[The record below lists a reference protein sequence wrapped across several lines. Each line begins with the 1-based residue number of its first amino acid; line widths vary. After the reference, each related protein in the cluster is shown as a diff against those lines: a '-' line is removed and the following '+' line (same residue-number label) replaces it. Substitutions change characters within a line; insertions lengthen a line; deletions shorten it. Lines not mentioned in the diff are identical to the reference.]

1 MKKKVLI
8 FLMILGALSILAFSQ
23 EEAAAEAGRV
33 KDTTPVFIWSIII
46 GGAAIT
52 IAAVGGALAQSKAIR
67 NAADNIGR
75 NPEAADSI
83 RGLTIIGIA
92 LIESLVI
99 YVLLVDIFIFLFN
112 WGNY

>member
-1 MKKKVLI
+1 MKKKTI
-8 FLMILGALSILAFSQ
+8 AFLLILAALTVVSYTQ
-23 EEAAAEAGRV
+23 QEAAKNAASQ
-33 KDTTPVFIWSIII
+33 KDHTPIYIWSIIV

-52 IAAVGGALAQSKAIR
+52 IAAIGGALSQSKAIR

-99 YVLLVDIFIFLFN
+99 YVLLVDIFIFLFK